1 MGDRWTALGYYLL
14 GRLLLAPVAVWMIA
28 TIVFGLMRLTPGD
41 PVDAILGNR
50 APEVVKDELRQQLG
64 LAGSWWEQYWQYMQQ
79 LGQLDLGESLSS
91 RGVTVKSIIANLFP
105 ATLELTLYG
114 LAIALVIGMGLGMIA
129 ATHPQSKWDLL
140 SRLYGI
146 VSYAVPL
153 FWLGMLLQLIFA
165 VQLGWFPIGARL
177 PLQVTPPPPIT
188 GLYTLDALLAGD
200 LGLCLTSLHHLALPC
215 LTLGIGISGVF
226 ERITRINLNQTLNSD
241 YVEAARARG
250 IGEWQI
256 LTNHG
261 LRNALIPIITVFGL
275 TLAALLGGA
284 VLTEVTF
291 SFPGLANRL
300 FEAIVAR
307 DYGVV
312 QGLIVFFGAIVVLV
326 SIGLDLLIGLID
338 PRVRY

>member
-1 MGDRWTALGYYLL
+1 MGDRWSGLAYYLL
-14 GRLLLAPVAVWMIA
+14 GRLLLAPVGVWMVA

-50 APEVVKDELRQQLG
+50 APLAVKDELRHQLG
-64 LAGSWWEQYWQYMQQ
+64 LAGSWVEQYWQFLGQ
-79 LGQLDLGESLSS
+79 LGRLDLGESLSS
-91 RGVTVKSIIANLFP
+91 RGVTVKSIIVNLFP

-114 LAIALVIGMGLGMIA
+114 LAIALVIGVGLGMVA
-129 ATHPQSKWDLL
+129 ATHPQTRWDLG

-146 VSYAVPL
+146 ISYGVPL
-153 FWLGMLLQLIFA
+153 FWLGMLLQLVFA
-165 VQLGWFPIGARL
+165 VQLGWFPIGGRL
-177 PLQVTPPPPIT
+177 PVQVVPPPAIT

-200 LGLCLTSLHHLALPC
+200 LGLCLVSLYHLALPC
-215 LTLGIGISGVF
+215 LTLGIGISGLF

-250 IGEWQI
+250 VGEWRV
-256 LTNHG
+256 LVNHG
-261 LRNALIPIITVFGL
+261 LRNALIPIVTVFGL
-275 TLAALLGGA
+275 TFASLLGGA

-326 SIGLDLLIGLID
+326 SIGLDLLIALID
-338 PRVRY
+338 PRVRF